1 MKEEVKKDKVG
12 KYIETVGR
20 RKTSVAR
27 VRITEASKNSITV
40 NNREFENYFTT
51 KELRNTVNEPI
62 SKLKICI
69 KFNITAK
76 LDGGGINSQSEAL
89 RLGISRALIIYNIEY
104 RKKLKQLGFLKRD
117 PRAKERRK
125 FGLKK

>member
-40 NNREFENYFTT
+40 NNR
-51 KELRNTVNEPI
+51 
-62 SKLKICI
+62 
-69 KFNITAK
+69 
-76 LDGGGINSQSEAL
+76 
-89 RLGISRALIIYNIEY
+89 
-104 RKKLKQLGFLKRD
+104 
-117 PRAKERRK
+117 
-125 FGLKK
+125 